1 MFIAALFIIT
11 WNWKQPRCPSTDKKK
26 KIKCMEYYT
35 AVKNKD
41 IMKFESKWM
50 KLENIILSEV
60 IKTQTDKYGLY
71 SLINGH

>member
-1 MFIAALFIIT
+1 
-11 WNWKQPRCPSTDKKK
+11 
-26 KIKCMEYYT
+26 MEYYT

-41 IMKFESKWM
+41 IMKFEGKWM

-71 SLINGH
+71 SLINGY